1 MKKIRR
7 IVPIVLIIC
16 MLFSTTAFGAV
27 KKPGYVKNIKINESA
42 VGIVISY
49 SYVTNASG
57 YRIYYSESPNSGY
70 KYVQTTSSSEYI
82 ELEPSKTYY
91 IKVRAYRT
99 YNNKKYF
106 GPYSSVYTVTTKNC
120 EPSFYSSVND
130 TYSNILISP
139 YPGSY
144 DAIIDMNSMYLY
156 DTVDKKILTKLK
168 PVTYIYDEAK
178 ETPVAKTQQYVNFD
192 KLKVEDSNFAIV
204 WFEQETRKAT
214 LDNKRHA
221 IIYSVDYNDKHFIV
235 KAIGNEMEYAEIN
248 WKK

>member
-1 MKKIRR
+1 MKQIKR
-7 IVPIVLIIC
+7 IVPIILIIC

-27 KKPGYVKNIKINESA
+27 KKPEYISNVTIEPHASSVFITFPAAKNC
-42 VGIVISY
+42 
-49 SYVTNASG
+49 TG
-57 YRIYYSESPNSGY
+57 YRIYYSENADKGY
-70 KYVQTTSSSEYI
+70 KYIQTKYNFARI
-82 ELEPSKTYY
+82 NLETNKTYY
-91 IKVRAYRT
+91 FKVRGYNT
-99 YNNKKYF
+99 YSGKKVFGLYSVVYSAITKEPEPYF
-106 GPYSSVYTVTTKNC
+106 FSN
-120 EPSFYSSVND
+120 VND